1 MKLINHKMNSVLSVA
16 LVAGLFFSCA
26 QQNKSVSNSTEV
38 ATSKTNI
45 STQLPWSERMMQSEM
60 KRFPEAWMLDFF
72 KTPKWSYPNGL
83 VLKAA
88 EQVYKK
94 TGKQQYYDYI
104 KAYAEELVN
113 EDGTI
118 KTYDIKKYNL
128 DMLNSG
134 NVLIYLYSVDKQ
146 EKYLKALQLLRSQID
161 NQPRTSEG
169 GFWHKKIYPNQMWL
183 DGLYMG
189 EPFYAHYTKLFSTGT
204 EADKAY
210 NDIVNQFD
218 VIQKHM
224 VDSKTGLLYHGW
236 DESKQQQW
244 ADKKTGL
251 SPNFWGRA
259 MGWYGMAIVDVL
271 DFLPENHPGRAKLI
285 TYLKSYSEALVKVQ
299 DSKTG
304 LWYQVLDKGGEKG
317 NYLEAS
323 ASSMFVYTFAKAA
336 RKGYL
341 PDSYK
346 TIAKK
351 GYDGIIKNLIT
362 VEKDGPVNLNQN
374 CAVAGLGGTP
384 YRSGTYDYYVNEEI
398 RANDPKGTGPFILAS
413 LELEN

>member
-1 MKLINHKMNSVLSVA
+1 MKYNKLKILTITVLA
-16 LVAGLFFSCA
+16 AGLFFSCA
-26 QQNKSVSNSTEV
+26 QQSKPANQKISDVSGL
-38 ATSKTNI
+38 AI
-45 STQLPWSERMMQSEM
+45 SAKLPWSERMMQSEM

-83 VLKAA
+83 VLKGA
-88 EQVYKK
+88 EQLFQK
-94 TGKQQYYDYI
+94 TGKREYYNYI
-104 KAYAEELVN
+104 KGYADELVN
-113 EDGTI
+113 ADGTI

-134 NVLIYLYSVDKQ
+134 NVLIFLYLETKD
-146 EKYLKALQLLRSQID
+146 EKYLKGAQLLRSQLND
-161 NQPRTSEG
+161 HPRTSEG
-169 GFWHKKIYPNQMWL
+169 GFWHKKIYPSQMWL
-183 DGLYMG
+183 DGLYMA
-189 EPFYAHYTKLFSTGT
+189 EPFYASYTKLFSKGA
-204 EADKAY
+204 EADQAY
-210 NDIVNQFD
+210 NDILNQFD
-218 VIQKHM
+218 VVQKHM

-236 DESKQQQW
+236 DESKEQQW

-271 DFLPENHPGRAKLI
+271 DYLPENHPGRARLI
-285 TYLKSYSEALVKVQ
+285 GYLKSYSEALVKVQ
-299 DSKTG
+299 DKKTS

-323 ASSMFVYTFAKAA
+323 ASSMFVYTFAKAV

-341 PDSYK
+341 PTSYK

-351 GYDGIIKNLIT
+351 GYDGIVKNLIT
-362 VEKDGPVNLNQN
+362 VEPDGVVNLNQN

-384 YRSGTYDYYVNEEI
+384 YRSGTYEYYVTEEI
-398 RANDPKGTGPFILAS
+398 RSNDPKGTGPFILAS

>member
-1 MKLINHKMNSVLSVA
+1 MKFNKIKILSITA
-16 LVAGLFFSCA
+16 FASISILSCA
-26 QQNKSVSNSTEV
+26 QKPLQNSSVQRSTEISQNV
-38 ATSKTNI
+38 ISSK
-45 STQLPWSERMMQSEM
+45 LPWSERMMQSEM
-60 KRFPEAWMLDFF
+60 ERFPEAWMLDFH
-72 KTPKWSYPNGL
+72 KSPKWSYPNGL
-83 VLKAA
+83 VLKGA
-88 EQVYKK
+88 ELLFKK
-94 TGKQQYYDYI
+94 TGKKQYYDYI
-104 KAYAEELVN
+104 KGYADDLVN

-118 KTYDIKKYNL
+118 KTYDISKYNI

-134 NVLIYLYSVDKQ
+134 NVLIYLYSVTKE
-146 EKYLKALQLLRSQID
+146 EKYLKAIKLLRSQLD
-161 NQPRTSEG
+161 SHPRTTEG

-189 EPFYAHYTKLFSTGT
+189 EPFYANYTKLFSTGA

-224 VDSKTGLLYHGW
+224 VDPKTGLLYHGW
-236 DESKQQQW
+236 DESKEQQW
-244 ADKKTGL
+244 ADKQTGL

-271 DFLPENHPGRAKLI
+271 DYLPQNHPGREKLI
-285 TYLKSYSEALVKVQ
+285 DYLKSYSEALLKVQ
-299 DSKTG
+299 DKKTG

-323 ASSMFVYTFAKAA
+323 ASSMFVYTFAKAV

-341 PDSYK
+341 PTSYK
-346 TIAKK
+346 AVAKK
-351 GYDGIIKNLIT
+351 GYDGILKNLIS
-362 VEKDGPVNLNQN
+362 VAPNGIINLNQN

-398 RANDPKGTGPFILAS
+398 RSNDPKGTGPFILAS
-413 LELEN
+413 LELEK

>member
-1 MKLINHKMNSVLSVA
+1 MKFQTLKILSITALASVIFL
-16 LVAGLFFSCA
+16 SCA
-26 QQNKSVSNSTEV
+26 QTKMATAPKATTE
-38 ATSKTNI
+38 TSAGKAIPTN
-45 STQLPWSERMMQSEM
+45 LKWSERMMLSEM

-83 VLKAA
+83 VLKGA
-88 EQVYKK
+88 EEVYKK
-94 TGKQQYYDYI
+94 TGKKEYFNYI
-104 KAYAEELVN
+104 KGYAEEMVN
-113 EDGTI
+113 ADGTI
-118 KTYDIKKYNL
+118 KTYNVKNYNI

-134 NVLIYLYSVDKQ
+134 NVLLYLYSVDKQ
-146 EKYLKALQLLRSQID
+146 EKYLKALQLLRSQLND
-161 NQPRTSEG
+161 HPRTSEG
-169 GFWHKKIYPNQMWL
+169 GLWHKKIYPNQMWL

-189 EPFYAHYTKLFSTGT
+189 EPFYANYTQMFDKGETAT
-204 EADKAY
+204 KAY

-218 VIQKHM
+218 LIEKHLK
-224 VDSKTGLLYHGW
+224 DPKTGLLYHGW
-236 DESKQQQW
+236 DESKQQAW
-244 ADKKTGL
+244 ADKKNGL

-271 DFLPENHPGRAKLI
+271 DFLPQNHPGRTRLI
-285 TYLKSYSEALVKVQ
+285 SYLNSYSEALVKVQ

-323 ASSMFVYTFAKAA
+323 ASSMFVYTFAKGA

-341 PDSYK
+341 PTSYK
-346 TIAKK
+346 TVAKK
-351 GYDGIIKNLIT
+351 GYDGIIKNLIS
-362 VEKDGPVNLNQN
+362 VEKDGTVNLNQN

-398 RANDPKGTGPFILAS
+398 RSNDPKGTGPFILAS
-413 LELEN
+413 LELEK

>member
-1 MKLINHKMNSVLSVA
+1 MRFNKLKILTIAAFAS
-16 LVAGLFFSCA
+16 GLFFSYA
-26 QQNKSVSNSTEV
+26 QQPKQTNQKVSKVTRQ
-38 ATSKTNI
+38 TI
-45 STQLPWSERMMQSEM
+45 STKLPWSERMMQSEM

-83 VLKAA
+83 VLKGA
-88 EQVYKK
+88 EQLFKK
-94 TGKQQYYDYI
+94 TGKREYFDYI
-104 KAYAEELVN
+104 KGYADELVN
-113 EDGTI
+113 ADGTI
-118 KTYDIKKYNL
+118 KTYDINKYNL

-134 NVLIYLYSVDKQ
+134 NVLIYLFLATKD
-146 EKYLKALQLLRSQID
+146 EKYLKGAQLLRSQLND
-161 NQPRTSEG
+161 HPRTSEG

-183 DGLYMG
+183 DGLYMA
-189 EPFYAHYTKLFSTGT
+189 EPFYASYTRLFNDGA
-204 EADKAY
+204 EADRAY
-210 NDIVNQFD
+210 IDIVNQFD
-218 VIQKHM
+218 VIQKHF
-224 VDSKTGLLYHGW
+224 VDPKTGLLYHGW
-236 DESKQQQW
+236 DESKEQQW
-244 ADKKTGL
+244 ADKETGL

-271 DFLPENHPGRAKLI
+271 DYLPENHPRREKLI
-285 TYLKSYSEALVKVQ
+285 GYLKSYSEALLKVQ
-299 DSKTG
+299 DEKTG

-336 RKGYL
+336 RKAYL

-346 TIAKK
+346 AIAKK

-362 VEKDGPVNLNQN
+362 VEKDGTVNLNQN

-398 RANDPKGTGPFILAS
+398 RSNDPKGTGPFILAS
-413 LELEN
+413 LELEK

>member
-16 LVAGLFFSCA
+16 LVAALFFSCA
-26 QQNKSVSNSTEV
+26 QQNKSVANSTEV

-60 KRFPEAWMLDFF
+60 KRFPEAWQLDFF

-83 VLKAA
+83 VLKCA
-88 EQVYKK
+88 ELLFKK
-94 TGKQQYYDYI
+94 TGKKEYYNYI
-104 KAYAEELVN
+104 KGYADELVN

-134 NVLIYLYSVDKQ
+134 NVLLYLYSVDKQ

-169 GFWHKKIYPNQMWL
+169 GFWHKQIYPNQMWL

-236 DESKQQQW
+236 DESKEQQW
-244 ADKKTGL
+244 ADKQTGL

-285 TYLKSYSEALVKVQ
+285 DYLKSYSEALVKVQ
-299 DSKTG
+299 DAKTG

-341 PDSYK
+341 PNSYK

-362 VEKDGPVNLNQN
+362 VEKDGTVNLNQN

-398 RANDPKGTGPFILAS
+398 RSNDPKGTGPFILAS
-413 LELEN
+413 LELEK

>member
-1 MKLINHKMNSVLSVA
+1 MKFNKLKILAIAA
-16 LVAGLFFSCA
+16 LASGIFFSYA
-26 QQNKSVSNSTEV
+26 QQPKQINKNSSKI
-38 ATSKTNI
+38 TSKII
-45 STQLPWSERMMQSEM
+45 SSKLPWSERMMQSEM

-83 VLKAA
+83 VLKGA
-88 EQVYKK
+88 EQLFKK
-94 TGKQQYYDYI
+94 TGKKEYYDYI
-104 KAYAEELVN
+104 KAYADELVN

-118 KTYDIKKYNL
+118 KTYDINKYNL

-134 NVLIYLYSVDKQ
+134 NVLIYLFLATKD
-146 EKYLKALQLLRSQID
+146 EKYLKGIQLLRSQLND
-161 NQPRTSEG
+161 QPRTSEG
-169 GFWHKKIYPNQMWL
+169 GFWHKKVYPNQMWL
-183 DGLYMG
+183 DGLYMA
-189 EPFYAHYTKLFSTGT
+189 EPFYASYTRLFNDGA

-236 DESKQQQW
+236 DESRKQQW
-244 ADKKTGL
+244 ADKQTGL

-271 DFLPENHPGRAKLI
+271 DFLPENHPGRTKLI
-285 TYLKSYSEALVKVQ
+285 SYLKSYSEAVAKVQ
-299 DSKTG
+299 DTKTG

-323 ASSMFVYTFAKAA
+323 ASSMFVYTFAKAS

-341 PDSYK
+341 PSSYK
-346 TIAKK
+346 MIAKK
-351 GYDGIIKNLIT
+351 GYNGILKNLIT
-362 VEKDGPVNLNQN
+362 VEKNGTVNLNKN

-398 RANDPKGTGPFILAS
+398 RSNDPKGTGPFILAS
-413 LELEN
+413 LELEK

>member
-104 KAYAEELVN
+104 KAYADELVN

-285 TYLKSYSEALVKVQ
+285 TYLKSYPEALVKVQ

-346 TIAKK
+346 AIAKK

-362 VEKDGPVNLNQN
+362 VEKDGTVNLNQN

>member
-1 MKLINHKMNSVLSVA
+1 MKSFKIFTLLAIA
-16 LVAGLFFSCA
+16 LRVIFSCA
-26 QQNKSVSNSTEV
+26 QKPLQTSSQSTE
-38 ATSKTNI
+38 KINIENI
-45 STQLPWSERMMQSEM
+45 STKLLWSERMMRSEM
-60 KRFPEAWMLDFF
+60 KRFPQAWQLDFF

-83 VLKAA
+83 VLKCA
-88 EQVYKK
+88 ELLFKK
-94 TGKQQYYDYI
+94 TGKKEYYDYI
-104 KAYAEELVN
+104 KGYTDELVN

-134 NVLIYLYSVDKQ
+134 NVLLYLYSVDKQ
-146 EKYLKALQLLRSQID
+146 EKYLKAIQLLRSQID

-183 DGLYMG
+183 DGLYMA
-189 EPFYAHYTKLFSTGT
+189 EPFYANYTKLFSTGA
-204 EADKAY
+204 EAAKAY
-210 NDIVNQFD
+210 DDIANQFD

-224 VDSKTGLLYHGW
+224 VDSRTGLLYHGW
-236 DESKQQQW
+236 DESKEQQW
-244 ADKKTGL
+244 ADKQTGL

-271 DFLPENHPGRAKLI
+271 DYLPENHSGRERLI
-285 TYLKSYSEALVKVQ
+285 GYLKSYSEALLKVQ
-299 DSKTG
+299 DTKTG
-304 LWYQVLDKGGEKG
+304 LWYQVLDKGGQKG

-346 TIAKK
+346 AIAKK

-362 VEKDGPVNLNQN
+362 VEKDGTVNLNQN

-398 RANDPKGTGPFILAS
+398 RSNDPKGTGPFILAS
-413 LELEN
+413 LELEK

>member
-1 MKLINHKMNSVLSVA
+1 MKFNKFKILTITA
-16 LVAGLFFSCA
+16 LASGFFFSCA
-26 QQNKSVSNSTEV
+26 QKPLQNSADQKSKEASQNV
-38 ATSKTNI
+38 I
-45 STQLPWSERMMQSEM
+45 SAKLPWSERMMQSEM
-60 KRFPEAWMLDFF
+60 KRFPEAWMLDFH
-72 KTPKWSYPNGL
+72 KSPKWSYPNGL
-83 VLKAA
+83 VLKGA
-88 EQVYKK
+88 EQLFKK
-94 TGKQQYYDYI
+94 TGKREYYDYI
-104 KAYAEELVN
+104 KAYADELVN
-113 EDGTI
+113 EDGSI
-118 KTYDIKKYNL
+118 KTYDISKYNI

-134 NVLIYLYSVDKQ
+134 NVLLYLYPVTKE
-146 EKYLKALQLLRSQID
+146 EKYLKAIKLLRSQLD
-161 NQPRTSEG
+161 NHPRTSEG

-189 EPFYAHYTKLFSTGT
+189 EPFYANYTKLFSTGA
-204 EADKAY
+204 EAEKAY

-218 VIQKHM
+218 IIQKHM

-236 DESKQQQW
+236 DESKEQAW
-244 ADKKTGL
+244 ADKQTGL

-271 DFLPENHPGRAKLI
+271 DFLPESHPGRKRLI

-299 DSKTG
+299 DKKTG
-304 LWYQVLDKGGEKG
+304 LWYQVLDKGGEKR

-336 RKGYL
+336 RNGYL

-346 TIAKK
+346 AIAKK
-351 GYDGIIKNLIT
+351 GYDGILKNLIT
-362 VEKDGPVNLNQN
+362 LEPDGLVNLNQN

-398 RANDPKGTGPFILAS
+398 RSNDPKGTGPFILAS
-413 LELEN
+413 LELEK

>member
-1 MKLINHKMNSVLSVA
+1 MKLQSLKILSITA
-16 LVAGLFFSCA
+16 LASGMFLSCA
-26 QQNKSVSNSTEV
+26 QTKT
-38 ATSKTNI
+38 ATTTKTQAETSAAKAIPTN
-45 STQLPWSERMMQSEM
+45 LNWSERMMLSEM

-83 VLKAA
+83 VLKGA
-88 EQVYKK
+88 EEVYKK
-94 TGKQQYYDYI
+94 TGKKEYFDYI
-104 KAYAEELVN
+104 KGYAETMVN
-113 EDGTI
+113 ADGSI
-118 KTYDIKKYNL
+118 KTYKITNYNI

-134 NVLIYLYSVDKQ
+134 NVLLYLNSVEKND
-146 EKYLKALQLLRSQID
+146 KYLKAIQLLRSQLE
-161 NQPRTSEG
+161 NHPRTSEG
-169 GFWHKKIYPNQMWL
+169 GFWHKQIYPHQMWL

-189 EPFYAHYTKLFSTGT
+189 QPFYAHYTKLFATDS
-204 EADKAY
+204 ESEKAY

-218 VIQKHM
+218 LIQKHLK
-224 VDSKTGLLYHGW
+224 DPKTGLLYHGW
-236 DESKQQQW
+236 DESREQAW

-271 DFLPENHPGRAKLI
+271 DFLPQNHSGRARLI
-285 TYLKSYSEALVKVQ
+285 SYLNSYSEALVKVQ

-304 LWYQVLDKGGEKG
+304 LWYQVLDKGSEKG

-323 ASSMFVYTFAKAA
+323 ASSMFVYTFAKGA

-341 PDSYK
+341 PTSYK

-351 GYDGIIKNLIT
+351 GYDGIIKNLIS
-362 VEKDGPVNLNQN
+362 VEKDGTVNLNQN

-384 YRSGTYDYYVNEEI
+384 YRSGTYEYYVNEEI
-398 RANDPKGTGPFILAS
+398 RPNDPKGTGPFILAS
-413 LELEN
+413 LELEK

>member
-1 MKLINHKMNSVLSVA
+1 MKGLEKLSLSLIAFVIL
-16 LVAGLFFSCA
+16 FSCA
-26 QQNKSVSNSTEV
+26 QKPLQRTAQ
-38 ATSKTNI
+38 ATQTLGSETI
-45 STQLPWSERMMQSEM
+45 STKLPWSERMMQSEM

-88 EQVYKK
+88 EKVFKK
-94 TGKQQYYDYI
+94 TGNNQYFEYI
-104 KAYAEELVN
+104 KAYADELVN
-113 EDGTI
+113 QDGTI
-118 KTYDIKKYNL
+118 KTYDLSKYNI

-134 NVLIYLYSVDKQ
+134 NVLIYLYSVTKDD
-146 EKYLKALQLLRSQID
+146 KYLKAIKLLRSQLD
-161 NQPRTSEG
+161 NHPRTSEG

-189 EPFYAHYTKLFSTGT
+189 QPFYANYTKLFSNGN
-204 EADKAY
+204 EAKKAY
-210 NDIVNQFD
+210 DDIVNQFD
-218 VIQKHM
+218 IIQKHM
-224 VDSKTGLLYHGW
+224 VDPRTGLLYHGW
-236 DESKQQQW
+236 DESKGQAW
-244 ADKKTGL
+244 ADKQTGL

-271 DFLPENHPGRAKLI
+271 DFLPENHTGRQRLI
-285 TYLKSYSEALVKVQ
+285 GYLNSYSEALVKVQ
-299 DSKTG
+299 DKKTG

-336 RKGYL
+336 KKGYL
-341 PDSYK
+341 PNSYK
-346 TIAKK
+346 TIAKE
-351 GYDGIIKNLIT
+351 GYNGILKNLIT
-362 VEKDGPVNLNQN
+362 VEPNGVVNLNQN